1 MIIIQTDFNN
11 VSRGRVNLS
20 RMRRH
25 RDTPFEDLARA
36 RERILFVDYEE
47 AAYGR
52 LERDPATGDW
62 YAVPDWK
69 TQHEV
74 APMLGRPPYE
84 GYRRRVA
91 TPA

>member
-1 MIIIQTDFNN
+1 MIIIQADFNN
-11 VSRGRVNLS
+11 VSRGRINLS

-25 RDTPFEDLARA
+25 HDTPFAELAST

-52 LERDPATGDW
+52 LERDPATGEW
-62 YAVPDWK
+62 HAVPDWT
-69 TQHEV
+69 TQHQV
-74 APMLGRPPYE
+74 SPILGRPPYE

-91 TPA
+91 ASA